1 MRLDFYARNAEVTG
15 EFRAHVEPRLEALHR
30 HFEKVQGVK
39 VVISAQRNWRT
50 VEITVDAD
58 GLLLRAEER
67 SDDELTSFDRAL
79 AAIERQLDRY
89 RTRVRDRRR
98 RSHEAAEAPAPVA
111 VEAEEPSPEVQIRRT
126 KTVSPKPMSPEEAV
140 LQMELLGHDFFLYRD
155 AESEQVGLV
164 YRRRD
169 GGFGVLLAE

>member
-39 VVISAQRNWRT
+39 VVINRQRNWRS

-67 SDDELTSFDRAL
+67 SDDELTSFDKAL

-89 RTRVRDRRR
+89 RERVRDRHHRRGHEAGVPAPAEEREEPPAEVEIR
-98 RSHEAAEAPAPVA
+98 RS
-111 VEAEEPSPEVQIRRT
+111 
-126 KTVSPKPMSPEEAV
+126 KTVSLEPMTPEEAV
-140 LQMELLGHDFFLYRD
+140 LQMELLGHDFFMYRD
-155 AESEQVGLV
+155 AETEQIGLV
-164 YRRRD
+164 YRRKD